1 LAKSRSVQSIVNAF
15 PEWSNVRSDEQ
26 SIGFQLLNTTGK
38 TLDYLYKQLNK
49 VNSNFF
55 LNTAAISDIDL
66 YYKLQLPMEYE
77 FTKEDDDNTE
87 FFYLAPTV
95 SGYVDDNRYAVT
107 IAENNNIETFWYQ
120 AYPTRLSLS
129 ETNSFDHF
137 IVSGYIND
145 SPLLVSGITTHLT
158 NRLTVKIE
166 DGTSFIG
173 ITDNGDG
180 RQGVVYIEGKDR
192 NNQEITE
199 ELFFIYNNTFKTINE
214 FSEVTTSG
222 VKVYGIEDPDT
233 TIITVTSASFNQED
247 YILGYSELDENVNGN
262 NINMFWAIGSGTQA
276 GQYTLDLKVYN
287 TDDIGLRLDGFTS
300 KQTILQQ
307 ELLDTSSNRIIPL
320 DLTIEP
326 FSDRLWVVDSGN
338 LYIYNDELPYPVLKD
353 LLDKKQYHAEC
364 VIQPNTY
371 YAVLG
376 DEIEL
381 DYLWKRQTQGIVYHR
396 VWVTY
401 PDGNTYSLENGI
413 AITYHTDSSSW
424 IYGEPQSRK
433 IRPSE
438 FYTLDQYGDY
448 VYSLEVK
455 YTDQTKSLDKR
466 VVSVVYKIPE
476 IQFSLSDLGITTT
489 ARGID
494 FDSEYNLWI
503 LDIAGV
509 KYKIDRHYDNMMVD
523 FERKVLYFREPYTRV
538 DVF

>member
-1 LAKSRSVQSIVNAF
+1 MAKSRSVQSIVNAF

>member
-1 LAKSRSVQSIVNAF
+1 
-15 PEWSNVRSDEQ
+15 
-26 SIGFQLLNTTGK
+26 
-38 TLDYLYKQLNK
+38 
-49 VNSNFF
+49 
-55 LNTAAISDIDL
+55 
-66 YYKLQLPMEYE
+66 
-77 FTKEDDDNTE
+77 
-87 FFYLAPTV
+87 
-95 SGYVDDNRYAVT
+95 
-107 IAENNNIETFWYQ
+107 
-120 AYPTRLSLS
+120 
-129 ETNSFDHF
+129 
-137 IVSGYIND
+137 
-145 SPLLVSGITTHLT
+145 VSGITTHLT